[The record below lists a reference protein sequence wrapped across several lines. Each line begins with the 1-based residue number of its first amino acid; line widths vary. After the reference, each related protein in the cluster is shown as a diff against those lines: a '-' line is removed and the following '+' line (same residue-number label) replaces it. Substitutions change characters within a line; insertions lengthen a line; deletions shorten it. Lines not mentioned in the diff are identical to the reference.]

1 MTADKPA
8 PTHKGRRGESV
19 RQHNLSTVLRLV
31 HLQGTILRSKITATT
46 GLNRSTVSD
55 LVSELSELGLVVEK
69 ETEAPTGVGRPSM
82 VVTATDNII
91 AFSVNPEIDAT
102 TVSAVALS
110 GRVVFKKRK
119 LMRSR
124 PTADNA
130 IAIASEMIA
139 KMRKELDPG
148 IRIVGVGV
156 SAPGQVRSS
165 DGVIRFAP
173 HSGWVESAF
182 AAALSQETGL
192 PVLLGNDASLGCIAE
207 ARFGAAKG
215 INDVVFLFAG
225 SGSGV
230 GGGVISDG
238 RTVSGAA
245 GYAGE
250 LGHIRISSSKQV
262 DYAGFPGTLEALVRR
277 EDLLDMFKLYVA
289 TDEELDAEIRS
300 TESTK
305 AKRLIEDQIESLGD
319 GISTLVNI
327 FNPEVVVLGGF
338 LTSLFDFAPDLLI
351 SQMKRGSLAAA
362 SESVV
367 IRKGALGSNL
377 LVLGAAELPF
387 EALISRPSTFSLT
400 DA

>member
-1 MTADKPA
+1 
-8 PTHKGRRGESV
+8 
-19 RQHNLSTVLRLV
+19 
-31 HLQGTILRSKITATT
+31 
-46 GLNRSTVSD
+46 
-55 LVSELSELGLVVEK
+55 
-69 ETEAPTGVGRPSM
+69 
-82 VVTATDNII
+82 
-91 AFSVNPEIDAT
+91 
-102 TVSAVALS
+102 
-110 GRVVFKKRK
+110 
-119 LMRSR
+119 MRSH

-130 IAIASEMIA
+130 IAVASEMIA
-139 KMRKELDPG
+139 KMRKELELG
-148 IRIVGVGV
+148 TRIVGVGV
-156 SAPGQVRSS
+156 SVPGQVRSS

-173 HSGWVESAF
+173 QLGWVESAF

-192 PVLLGNDASLGCIAE
+192 PVYLGNDASLGCIAE

-215 INDVVFLFAG
+215 INDAVFLFAG
-225 SGSGV
+225 SGGI

-238 RTVSGAA
+238 RTVNGAA

-262 DYAGFPGTLEALVRR
+262 DYSGFPGTLEALVRR
-277 EDLLDMFKLYVA
+277 NDLLDMFKLYVA

-305 AKRLIEDQIESLGD
+305 AKRLIEDQIDSLAD

-338 LTSLFDFAPDLLI
+338 LTSLFDFAPEHLI
-351 SQMKRGSLAAA
+351 TQMKQGSLAAA
-362 SESVV
+362 SERVV
-367 IRKGALGSNL
+367 VRKGALGSNL

-387 EALISRPSTFSLT
+387 EALINAPSSFSLT

>member
-1 MTADKPA
+1 MSADKPLPA
-8 PTHKGRRGESV
+8 HKGQSGESV

-55 LVSELSELGLVVEK
+55 LVAELSELGILVEK
-69 ETEAPTGVGRPSM
+69 ETAAPTGVGRPSLA
-82 VVTATDNII
+82 VSAADNIV

-102 TVSAVALS
+102 TVAAVALS
-110 GRVVFKKRK
+110 GRVVSKERR
-119 LMRSR
+119 LMRSH
-124 PTADNA
+124 PTAQDS
-130 IAIASEMIA
+130 IAVSAEMIDS
-139 KMRKELDPG
+139 MRKQLEPG
-148 IRIVGVGV
+148 TRIVGVGV
-156 SAPGQVRSS
+156 SVPGQVRSS

-173 HSGWVESAF
+173 QLGWVEQAF
-182 AAALSQETGL
+182 AASLSQSTGL
-192 PVLLGNDASLGCIAE
+192 PVYLANDASLGCVAE
-207 ARFGAAKG
+207 SRFGAAKD
-215 INDVVFLFAG
+215 INDAVFLFAG
-225 SGSGV
+225 SGGI
-230 GGGVISDG
+230 GGGVISNG
-238 RTVSGAA
+238 RNITGAA

-250 LGHIRISSSKQV
+250 LGHIRISSSKQL
-262 DYAGFPGTLEALVRR
+262 DYSGFSGTLEALVRR
-277 EDLLDMFKLYVA
+277 NDLLDIFRLYVA

-305 AKRLIEDQIESLGD
+305 ARKLLEQQVSSLAD

-338 LTSLFDFAPDLLI
+338 LTSLFDFAPDQLI
-351 SQMKRGSLAAA
+351 AEMKQGALAAA
-362 SESVV
+362 SERVV

-387 EALISRPSTFSLT
+387 EALLEAPSSFRLT

>member
-8 PTHKGRRGESV
+8 PAHKGQSGESV

-55 LVSELSELGLVVEK
+55 LVSELSELGLLVEK
-69 ETEAPTGVGRPSM
+69 ETAAPTGVGRPSM
-82 VVTATDNII
+82 AVTATDNIV

-110 GRVVFKKRK
+110 GRVVTKERR
-119 LMRSR
+119 LMRSH

-130 IAIASEMIA
+130 IAVASEMIA
-139 KMRKELDPG
+139 KMRKELEPG
-148 IRIVGVGV
+148 TRIVGVGV

-165 DGVIRFAP
+165 DGVIRLAP
-173 HSGWVESAF
+173 QLGWVESAF
-182 AAALSQETGL
+182 AAALSQETDL
-192 PVLLGNDASLGCIAE
+192 PVYLGNDASLGCIAE

-215 INDVVFLFAG
+215 INDAVFLFAG
-225 SGSGV
+225 SGGI

-262 DYAGFPGTLEALVRR
+262 DYSGFPGTLEALVRR
-277 EDLLDMFKLYVA
+277 NDLLDMFKLYVA

-305 AKRLIEDQIESLGD
+305 AKRLIEDQIDSLAD

-338 LTSLFDFAPDLLI
+338 LTSLFDFASENLI
-351 SQMKRGSLAAA
+351 TQLKKGSLAAA
-362 SESVV
+362 SERVV
-367 IRKGALGSNL
+367 VRKGALGSNL

-387 EALISRPSTFSLT
+387 EALINAPSSFSLT